1 MGALDKSGRTQVM
14 PTMVF
19 GPNAPADPL
28 LDGIRQLVRDDY
40 EVFGEIGRD
49 ADGAVAYLARE
60 LKANTIVAFKASPG
74 AGGQY
79 DLELVAELREDVP
92 AGEKFCG
99 HCGGKIRAWGRF
111 CTHCGKELLPDTE
124 RYSADELRKAVQAAL
139 QDRFEILG
147 DMRSQEGRVYFARE
161 RKTGKIQ
168 ALRLTAQ
175 AGDEFAIRVTRAFEA
190 LALSRK
196 PTAAAPPPP
205 AAPPP
210 RPAPPP
216 PPPPQPAP
224 VSRPPGPLGMTAG
237 SVPPVRPDAT
247 ATRQPAAPTRRV
259 PPARKP
265 SLGDRWEQVKEMARE
280 RPLVAVAVAL
290 AVLLVFLVLVS

>member
-49 ADGAVAYLARE
+49 ADGAVAYLAGERKS
-60 LKANTIVAFKASPG
+60 KALVAFKAIPG
-74 AGGQY
+74 AGDEY
-79 DLELVAELREDVP
+79 ELELVAELREDIP
-92 AGEKFCG
+92 AADQACG

-111 CTHCGKELLPDTE
+111 CTHCGKELLPDTG
-124 RYSADELRKAVQAAL
+124 RYSPEELRKAVQASL

-147 DMRSQEGRVYFARE
+147 DMRSQDGRVYFVRE
-161 RKTGKIQ
+161 LESGKIQ

-175 AGDEFAIRVTRAFEA
+175 AGDEFAIRVTRALESI
-190 LALSRK
+190 ALSRR
-196 PTAAAPPPP
+196 PAPSPAPAAP
-205 AAPPP
+205 PPP

-216 PPPPQPAP
+216 APPPGPAP
-224 VSRPPGPLGMTAG
+224 PAPATRPPGPLAGMTGPA
-237 SVPPVRPDAT
+237 VPPVRPDAT
-247 ATRQPAAPTRRV
+247 AAGRTARPRV
-259 PPARKP
+259 PPPPPRP
-265 SLGDRWEQVKEMARE
+265 SHWEQAKEMARE
-280 RPLVAVAVAL
+280 RPLVAVAVGL
-290 AVLLVFLVLVS
+290 AVLLLFLALVS

>member
-60 LKANTIVAFKASPG
+60 RTSKALVAFKAIPG
-74 AGGQY
+74 TGEEY
-79 DLELVAELREDVP
+79 ELELVAMLREDVP
-92 AGEKFCG
+92 AVDQACG

-111 CTHCGKELLPDTE
+111 CTHCGKELLPDAG
-124 RYSADELRKAVQAAL
+124 RYSPEELRKAVQASL
-139 QDRFEILG
+139 QGRFEILG
-147 DMRSQEGRVYFARE
+147 DMRSQDGRVYFVRE
-161 RKTGKIQ
+161 LESGKIQ

-175 AGDEFAIRVTRAFEA
+175 AGDEFAIRVTRALESI
-190 LALSRK
+190 ALSGR
-196 PTAAAPPPP
+196 PAPSPAPAAP
-205 AAPPP
+205 PPP
-210 RPAPPP
+210 RPAPAPSPP
-216 PPPPQPAP
+216 PPSPAP
-224 VSRPPGPLGMTAG
+224 RPPGPLAGMTAP

-247 ATRQPAAPTRRV
+247 AAGRTARPRV
-259 PPARKP
+259 PPPPARP
-265 SLGDRWEQVKEMARE
+265 SPWEQVKEIARE
-280 RPLVAVAVAL
+280 RPLVAVAVGL
-290 AVLLVFLVLVS
+290 AVLLLFLVLVS